1 MSGCVLFPATNK
13 NKNKNKLE
21 CEIFG
26 NLVSSLFDFL
36 ISARRR
42 LFLSVDLI
50 FRLKLLLINIVPDL
64 FQSIQ

>member
-13 NKNKNKLE
+13 NKNKINWK

-26 NLVSSLFDFL
+26 NLVSSLFGFL
-36 ISARRR
+36 ISARRG
-42 LFLSVDLI
+42 LFLSVDKI
-50 FRLKLLLINIVPDL
+50 FRVKLFLINIIPDL